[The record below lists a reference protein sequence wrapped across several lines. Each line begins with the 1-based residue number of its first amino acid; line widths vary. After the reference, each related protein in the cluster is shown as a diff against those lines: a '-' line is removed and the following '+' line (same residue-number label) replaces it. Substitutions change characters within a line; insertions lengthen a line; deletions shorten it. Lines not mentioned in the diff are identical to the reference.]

1 MVTVKNDLNLSYW
14 LCHIAIGCKIFF
26 NFSFDRLVL
35 ERRKI
40 KNTILKITVLK
51 FTIKS
56 LFIYLF
62 IFNWLCQVIPFPAT
76 VDILDKMPKDAKSG
90 KMVWNFKDFNDKVFL
105 KDTKNVDWSIAIPS
119 NTEKSFKKL
128 VIVNNLLYNQALLK
142 AI

>member
-1 MVTVKNDLNLSYW
+1 M
-14 LCHIAIGCKIFF
+14 
-26 NFSFDRLVL
+26 
-35 ERRKI
+35 
-40 KNTILKITVLK
+40 

-76 VDILDKMPKDAKSG
+76 VDILDKMSKDTKSG
-90 KMVWNFKDFNDKVFL
+90 KMVWNFKDFNDKLFL
-105 KDTKNVDWSIAIPS
+105 KDIKNVDWSIAIPS

-128 VIVNNLLYNQALLK
+128 VIVNNLLYDQALLK